1 MSRLIRAWNAN
12 FKQPPVVITD
22 FGANVGD
29 FSFELGQAFPEAEV
43 YAYEPVPSTF
53 QKLTTRVA
61 DLPNVKCI
69 NKGVWDREGVL
80 QIGIPQSREASN
92 VGLFS
97 LLHPSGQLSQD
108 IELLDIRSLT
118 ERPELVKIDVEGLE
132 YDLLYTSPEYYS
144 NTKLIFYEHL
154 PAGHANYHDSLEKI
168 PALLESWGF
177 KAYDKIANHNITY
190 VRLS

>member
-1 MSRLIRAWNAN
+1 MSRLIQAWNKN
-12 FKQPPVVITD
+12 FQHSPEVITD

-29 FSFELGQAFPEAEV
+29 FSFELGQAFPEAKI
-43 YAYEPVPSTF
+43 YAYEPVTSTF
-53 QKLTTRVA
+53 QKLTAKVA

-69 NKGVWDREGVL
+69 NKGVWDREGTS
-80 QIGIPQSREASN
+80 QIGIPQSRKEN
-92 VGLFS
+92 NPGLFS
-97 LLHPSGQLSQD
+97 LLHPTGLKSQD
-108 IELLDIRSLT
+108 IELLDIRSLI

-154 PAGHANYHDSLEKI
+154 PEDHANYHDSLEKI

-177 KAYDKIANHNITY
+177 EAYDEIKNHNITY